1 MIPTMTTEPT
11 SSSHSLPAIPT
22 LPPIYIPGHD
32 DDLNA
37 SSSPRLPPVTFSPQ
51 EPTSLTTSSPIL
63 TRKPSFT
70 IRSSSAGSPLQHLR
84 RSASVDSLPIR
95 QPGDSSRSSSP
106 TGARSTIS
114 TNTDSS
120 HTRWPELSVG
130 SRRRREPETIPPYA
144 RSRGHS
150 VSTMSDGH
158 DSAFEQDF
166 ESDSWRPLKRP
177 VDKPRRTSVKGS
189 EQARPSRRPGD
200 LKLPS
205 RNQPP
210 PALFNQFA
218 HPLPRD
224 DTRRLHSTT
233 SLQSFPKHSSLT
245 DVMSGRVRSGSL
257 GLQAD
262 PSSLGSRSLLIDVV
276 QPKVSHTGIYDI
288 HFYRGT
294 EAIPKGILR
303 CGCGHPWLWEV
314 HFHRRRCESSRRAQH
329 LCIIYA
335 RKSTSA
341 ISM

>member
-1 MIPTMTTEPT
+1 MTTEPT
-11 SSSHSLPAIPT
+11 NSSHSLPAIPT
-22 LPPIYIPGHD
+22 LPPIYIPDHED
-32 DDLNA
+32 NLNEF
-37 SSSPRLPPVTFSPQ
+37 SSPRLPPVTLSPQ
-51 EPTSLTTSSPIL
+51 GPTSSTTSSF
-63 TRKPSFT
+63 TRC
-70 IRSSSAGSPLQHLR
+70 SSSTGPPLQYLR
-84 RSASVDSLPIR
+84 RSASVDSLPIC
-95 QPGDSSRSSSP
+95 QPGASSRSPSP

-120 HTRWPELSVG
+120 HARRPELSVG

-158 DSAFEQDF
+158 DSAFEPDF

-177 VDKPRRTSVKGS
+177 VDKPRRSSVKGS
-189 EQARPSRRPGD
+189 EQAHPSRRPGD

-262 PSSLGSRSLLIDVV
+262 PSSLASRSLLIDAV
-276 QPKVSHTGIYDI
+276 QPKVSHTSIYDI

-294 EAIPKGILR
+294 EVIPKGILR
-303 CGCGHPWLWEV
+303 CGCGHSWLWKV
-314 HFHRRRCESSRRAQH
+314 HFHRRRCESSRRARY
-329 LCIIYA
+329 LCFIYA
-335 RKSTSA
+335 W
-341 ISM
+341 